1 MPLAWLPQPAA
12 ATSTD
17 KDCTGPKTNPKLGVR
32 RNLVRRHVGV
42 LVAAN
47 RVSVLGGRRF
57 LVGAWAD
64 RRAPWQRFGRER
76 RRERERGEDVDENAG
91 GTT

>member
-1 MPLAWLPQPAA
+1 MPLAWLSQPAA

-32 RNLVRRHVGV
+32 RNLVQRRVGV
-42 LVAAN
+42 LVAAI
-47 RVSVLGGRRF
+47 RVSVLGGRRL

-64 RRAPWQRFGRER
+64 RRRHGRDLRER
-76 RRERERGEDVDENAG
+76 EGERGEDVDENAG